1 MVHQR
6 SSFCGC
12 YSCSDLANY
21 LVPAA
26 LCWQESFDKVQ
37 LFHCCTTVKLL
48 GLGPG
53 GPHTCGFL
61 IKYTTCCQGRHLQV
75 ACSSRESKGP
85 VHEVRDVKLKVC
97 WLWGGGSTHSH
108 CIPTVFSHVY
118 SKTPCTP
125 VAECGHLSD
134 RTAQLCCICRPCG
147 LYRKWTH
154 VTAWQ
159 TSETRIFSQNLQIW
173 PLSWHLRVLKSGA
186 VNKELWAGGT
196 NSGDAC
202 VWMHRRRC

>member
-12 YSCSDLANY
+12 NSSSDLAID

-26 LCWQESFDKVQ
+26 PCWQESFDKVQ
-37 LFHCCTTVKLL
+37 LFHCCTKVELL
-48 GLGPG
+48 GLGPE

-61 IKYTTCCQGRHLQV
+61 IKYTTCCQGRHLLV
-75 ACSSRESKGP
+75 ARSSRESKGP
-85 VHEVRDVKLKVC
+85 SHEVRDVKLKVC
-97 WLWGGGSTHSH
+97 WLWGGSTHSH
-108 CIPTVFSHVY
+108 CIPTVFSLWDVWLHVSQGY

-125 VAECGHLSD
+125 VAECGHFTD

-147 LYRKWTH
+147 LFPKWTH
-154 VTAWQ
+154 TTARQ

-173 PLSWHLRVLKSGA
+173 PL
-186 VNKELWAGGT
+186 
-196 NSGDAC
+196 
-202 VWMHRRRC
+202 